1 MRLIGAGLPRTATLS
16 QKAALE
22 MLGLTP
28 CHHMVSV
35 FADLPQAA
43 LWRRAFEGDLSPAEI
58 LKDNPAA
65 IDWPSSY
72 FYKELMEA
80 HPDAKVLL
88 SVRDGAA
95 WAKSMRNTIWG
106 MFYDDKLSRHISSAR
121 SCVDPLWGDWME
133 TLKEMWKVSG
143 LLNGEATTD
152 EWMAEAMERHN
163 EAVKATVPADRLL
176 VWAPSDGW
184 EPLCALLELPVPD
197 APFPQVH
204 DSASFDRNIITA
216 SLAVIQER
224 FAASAPPAA

>member
-35 FADLPQAA
+35 FADLPQAEQ
-43 LWRRAFEGDLSPAEI
+43 WRRAFEGDLSPAEI
-58 LKDNPAA
+58 LEGHPAA

-80 HPDAKVLL
+80 FPDAKVLL

-106 MFYDDKLSRHISSAR
+106 MFYDDKLSRHISAAR
-121 SCVDPLWGDWME
+121 SCVDPLWADWME
-133 TLKEMWKVSG
+133 TLKEMWRVTG
-143 LLNGEATTD
+143 LLDGEATTD
-152 EWMAEAMERHN
+152 AWMADAMERHN
-163 EAVKATVPADRLL
+163 ETVKATVPADRLL

-197 APFPQVH
+197 VPFPQVH
-204 DSASFDRNIITA
+204 DSAQFDRNIIEA
-216 SLAVIQER
+216 SLAVIQK
-224 FAASAPPAA
+224 SL